1 MKKWQIVAYAECD
14 EGYLPRKEA
23 VVYAETHRE
32 AETKGFRMFPEYH
45 EVGAFEIEGGNK

>member
-23 VVYAETHRE
+23 IVYADTHAE
-32 AETKGFRMFPEYH
+32 AERKGWRMFPEYH
-45 EVGAFEIEGGNK
+45 ELGAFEMEDNK